1 VTVKSR
7 ARRKFRNSMRQF
19 VEIAAFIEQFCQAE
33 SVAGEDVSR
42 ILVSVEEVFTNTVS
56 YGFKDDSEHWV
67 AIELKKDRDAL
78 EVEIV
83 DDGIPYDPLTEA
95 PEPDLSAPLED
106 RQIGG
111 LGVHMVKYY
120 MDDLSYSHDGIH
132 NRLKMTLKLDQVAP

>member
-1 VTVKSR
+1 VTVTSR
-7 ARRKFRNSMRQF
+7 TKQKFRNSMRQF
-19 VEIAAFIEQFCQAE
+19 VKIAAFIEQFCQAE

-56 YGFKDDSEHWV
+56 YGFKDDSDHWIV
-67 AIELKKDRDAL
+67 IELKKDRDAL

-95 PEPDLSAPLED
+95 PEPDISVSLED

-111 LGVHMVKYY
+111 LGVLMVKYY

>member
-1 VTVKSR
+1 VTATSR
-7 ARRKFRNSMRQF
+7 TRRKFRNSMRQF

-33 SVAGEDVSR
+33 SVASEDVSR
-42 ILVSVEEVFTNTVS
+42 ILVSFEEVFTNTVS

-67 AIELKKDRDAL
+67 GIELKKDPDAL

-95 PEPDLSAPLED
+95 PEPDISAALED

-111 LGVHMVKYY
+111 LGVHMIKYY

>member
-1 VTVKSR
+1 VTVTSR
-7 ARRKFRNSMRQF
+7 AKRKFLNSMKQF

-33 SVAGEDVSR
+33 SVASEDVSR

-67 AIELKKDRDAL
+67 GIELKKDRDAL

-95 PEPDLSAPLED
+95 PEPDLSAPMED
-106 RQIGG
+106 RQVGG

>member
-1 VTVKSR
+1 MTVKSR

-83 DDGIPYDPLTEA
+83 DDGIDVDFLKQTFGSNLVIPRA
-95 PEPDLSAPLED
+95 
-106 RQIGG
+106 
-111 LGVHMVKYY
+111 KYHKPV
-120 MDDLSYSHDGIH
+120 SPAV
-132 NRLKMTLKLDQVAP
+132 N

>member
-1 VTVKSR
+1 
-7 ARRKFRNSMRQF
+7 MGQF
-19 VEIAAFIEQFCQAE
+19 VEIAAFIKQFCEAE
-33 SVAGEDVSR
+33 SVASEDVSR
-42 ILVSVEEVFTNTVS
+42 LLVSVEEIFTNTVS

-67 AIELKKDRDAL
+67 TIELKKHRDAL

-83 DDGIPYDPLTEA
+83 DDGIPFDPLTEA

-120 MDDLSYSHDGIH
+120 MEDLSYSRDGVH
-132 NRLKMTLKLDQVAP
+132 NRIKMTLKLEPKDC